1 MLILESKQ
9 EKKEVEVYPLDT
21 VGTIEDRIAFLFGI
35 PFKYL
40 DIGVIDPTLCIN
52 EECRLSVRSIRDD
65 WDEWGDDEVGIIG
78 TLDKYSGLTDRYKKL
93 EPKEIIY
100 GYIFY
105 KELYV
110 KTGHYETP
118 TPDLDDNESLALE
131 SIKSFQ
137 TIFTDLD
144 RFNEGFLQY
153 CKEILTELTQL
164 KREVINHVR
173 YLLDINSIDTEEDIK
188 MSGFSLTKLEVHID
202 IKTGGEY
209 SLYDIFD
216 MFRVGGEYVVAKY
229 QSYFKCFNE
238 FNYSIFSNIEYK
250 HKKIALDIS
259 KMKSMDH
266 MYIIHVSKKDGHHP
280 TSKLYKYTMVT
291 IHRVDKGTFRVNIP
305 IHLNSDK
312 RGRDIAIDQVERV
325 LDSFDDFKYTLL
337 EETYTELNIKGNYKV
352 TVTDTAGGKNL
363 VNSFYI
369 LPEVIEHIIFTE
381 PRWRYFIHRNDNKQE
396 TGNKLTLFY
405 NYGGEEDI
413 ITFTNFKI
421 LYKHQIPEGEGF
433 RIGDRYVKISLN
445 VRDISK
451 VKIRY
456 DWFFKKLLTVY
467 REKYDSVLGVFEGYL
482 GVEDVKKLS
491 TPFQSLPVD
500 KGVSLAEE
508 EPNLFVKDYMALCQG
523 DRQPI
528 IIDDE
533 KERRDHIY
541 NHFLTEEEKKSLR
554 EDEKKSTREEE
565 KSVYSKYELKFP
577 ESVIESPDGKD
588 LIKPRYY
595 VASGANKG
603 SAYKYPGK
611 MKNTLNNCDVIT
623 DLPCLFKKPYKR
635 SKQPVISN
643 YVCTNPETL
652 LKSEGRLGALP
663 NPVCKLFNHNSK
675 YYKTSTPVSS
685 CSILYCMENAIN
697 KKKVIDDVSSLKK
710 SMLEGLNMELISQE
724 NPGSDLHTLRNTFLG
739 TNGFIN
745 VHRYMRILEMYY
757 KCNIHV
763 IIHDQ
768 DVGSRIVIPPTVKSN
783 YYADKFFYDKNVFI
797 YEHLKNTKKNNLIYN
812 HYELIGVSSKGTFQG
827 VVSIK
832 EEEKGNSHTDST
844 LIKNVGSYYEYFYK
858 DKIIKPTPGLDRI
871 ISRGA
876 LKRQYIDIY
885 GKVRGVEIA
894 TGNRTMFMYILP
906 PRRPYN
912 LPNIP
917 LSELG
922 EFKQDID
929 IVRSI
934 ITEMGTTK
942 KRVLD
947 AKQNIGVY
955 GVIGGND
962 LYIPQIDIE
971 KSQDLLENTDCILDI
986 HLDSFP
992 VIAKEESSL
1001 LKYNGEK
1008 IIINKILQQSYRL
1021 LSKYLYEKNKERK
1034 EEGLAVRDVIEQFSQ
1049 EHLNKDD
1056 ATVYNLKGDEVEGL
1070 IGSDGKIKVN
1080 PTNYDRLKMHLS
1092 MVYKNSRHILSYP
1105 YVNENRYFNSNIH
1118 LFRSRPSET
1127 IMTSEDIFRTWF
1139 INKIKPNKN
1148 IIVYDRIQPELDTY
1162 ILYMNLDGVQNTPK
1176 KYIAKRFRFYE
1187 LDEKGNRIPNKKEDY
1202 PQYYESEGG
1211 EEGIKDSYERSFFN
1225 IVKNNSSIYTQDNCY
1240 ITIYDYNLEN
1250 MEYRLLQENP
1260 PKTAPLTVVMYSYKQ
1275 TRYMLWVSE
1284 LTLK

>member
-1 MLILESKQ
+1 MLILENKQ
-9 EKKEVEVYPLDT
+9 EKKDEKEIQVYPLDT
-21 VGTIEDRIAFLFGI
+21 VGTIEDRIAFHFGI

-40 DIGVIDPTLCIN
+40 DIGVIDPTRCIN
-52 EECRLSVRSIRDD
+52 EECKVSVGSIRHD
-65 WDEWGDDEVGIIG
+65 WDKWEEDGVGVLA
-78 TLDKYSGLTDRYKKL
+78 TLSRYSQLTDRYKKL

-118 TPDLDDNESLALE
+118 TPDLNVHESLALE
-131 SIKSFQ
+131 SMESFQ
-137 TIFTDLD
+137 TIFTDTNS
-144 RFNEGFLQY
+144 FNEGFLQY

-164 KREVINHVR
+164 KREVINPVR
-173 YLLDINSIDTEEDIK
+173 YLRDINSIDTDEDIK
-188 MSGFSLTKLEVHID
+188 MLGFSLTKLEVHID

-291 IHRVDKGTFRVNIP
+291 IHRVDKGTFRINIP

-325 LDSFDDFKYTLL
+325 LKSFDNFNYTLL

-352 TVTDTAGGKNL
+352 TATDKAGGKNP

-381 PRWRYFIHRNDNKQE
+381 PRWRYFIHRNDNNQE

-405 NYGGEEDI
+405 NYGDEEDI

-456 DWFFKKLLTVY
+456 EWFFEKLLTVY
-467 REKYDSVLGVFEGYL
+467 REKYDSVLEVLEGYL
-482 GVEDVKKLS
+482 GVEEVEKLS
-491 TPFQSLPVD
+491 TPFQSLSVV
-500 KGVSLAEE
+500 KGISLADE

-523 DRQPI
+523 NRQPI
-528 IIDDE
+528 IMDDD

-541 NHFLTEEEKKSLR
+541 NHFLTEEEKKSTS
-554 EDEKKSTREEE
+554 EDE

-577 ESVIESPDGKD
+577 ESVIESPDGTE
-588 LIKPRYY
+588 LIKPHYY
-595 VASGANKG
+595 VASAANKG
-603 SAYKYPGK
+603 NVYKYPGK
-611 MKNTLNNCDVIT
+611 MKNTLNNCDVIS
-623 DLPCLFKKPYKR
+623 DLPCLFTKPYKS

-652 LKSEGRLGALP
+652 LKSEGRLGVLP

-675 YYKTSTPVSS
+675 YYKTSTLMSS

-697 KKKVIDDVSSLKK
+697 KKKVIDDVSSLKR
-710 SMLEGLNMELISQE
+710 SMLEGLKMELISQE
-724 NPGSDLHTLRNTFLG
+724 NPGSDLKTLRDTFLD
-739 TNGFIN
+739 TNGFID
-745 VHRYMRILEMYY
+745 VHRYMRILEMHY

-763 IIHDQ
+763 IVHDQ

-783 YYADKFFYDKNVFI
+783 YYTDKFFYDKNVFI
-797 YEHLKNTKKNNLIYN
+797 YEHLKNTKKNNLSYN
-812 HYELIGVSSKGTFQG
+812 HYELIGVSSKGVFQG

-832 EEEKGNSHTDST
+832 EEEKGNSHIDST

-871 ISRGA
+871 ISRGVMQ
-876 LKRQYIDIY
+876 RQYIDIY

-894 TGNRTMFMYILP
+894 TGNRTMFMYTLP
-906 PRRPYN
+906 PCRPYN

-917 LSELG
+917 ISEL
-922 EFKQDID
+922 EDFKQDTD
-929 IVRSI
+929 LLRSI

-955 GVIGGND
+955 GVIGGNEV
-962 LYIPQIDIE
+962 YIPQIDTE

-986 HLDSFP
+986 YLDSFP

-1008 IIINKILQQSYRL
+1008 IILNKILQQSYRL
-1021 LSKYLYEKNKERK
+1021 LSKYLHEKNGERI
-1034 EEGLAVRDVIEQFSQ
+1034 EEGLDVIEQFSQ

-1056 ATVYNLKGDEVEGL
+1056 ATVYKLRGDDVEGL

-1127 IMTSEDIFRTWF
+1127 IMTSEDIFRGWF
-1139 INKIKPNKN
+1139 SNKIKPNKN
-1148 IIVYDRIQPELDTY
+1148 IIVYDRIQPELDNY
-1162 ILYMNLDGVQNTPK
+1162 ILYMKLDMEQNTPK

-1202 PQYYESEGG
+1202 PQYYESERG
-1211 EEGIKDSYERSFFN
+1211 EEGVKDSYERSFFN
-1225 IVKNNSSIYTQDNCY
+1225 IVKNNSSVYTQDNCY

-1250 MEYRLLQENP
+1250 MEYRLLQENS